1 MSTVPT
7 ITTEGFAQ
15 LEAMMQ
21 RPKERDR
28 GYDPWDDILEG
39 CDWDAY
45 WSARDEADDQDRL
58 VLDCGD
64 PDCIMSGYHRLSE
77 CITAEE
83 VEGIYA
89 DFEYLSRPFRTVF
102 RPVGLRGSEK
112 PYWFG
117 GVTWWPCAFA
127 AMERPGQR

>member
-1 MSTVPT
+1 MSQAIDDLDFNELKHLMTY
-7 ITTEGFAQ
+7 
-15 LEAMMQ
+15 
-21 RPKERDR
+21 PKERYQSDA
-28 GYDPWDDILEG
+28 E
-39 CDWDAY
+39 DWDAY
-45 WSARDEADDQDRL
+45 WYERDEYENTNPL
-58 VLDCGD
+58 VLDCNN

-83 VEGIYA
+83 MEGIYA

-102 RPVGLRGSEK
+102 RPVGLRGRSL
-112 PYWFG
+112 PFWQS